1 LPRDV
6 PPAARRLDSRQHN
19 NPNPEHT
26 PEQRETTPLE
36 RRRLPFGGI
45 AAIMPEWQDPSVKGI
60 GQMTEKELKKI
71 LRGMRE
77 TAKEACKSQESARA
91 FLVKAG
97 IIT

>member
-1 LPRDV
+1 
-6 PPAARRLDSRQHN
+6 
-19 NPNPEHT
+19 
-26 PEQRETTPLE
+26 
-36 RRRLPFGGI
+36 
-45 AAIMPEWQDPSVKGI
+45 MPEWQDPSVKGI